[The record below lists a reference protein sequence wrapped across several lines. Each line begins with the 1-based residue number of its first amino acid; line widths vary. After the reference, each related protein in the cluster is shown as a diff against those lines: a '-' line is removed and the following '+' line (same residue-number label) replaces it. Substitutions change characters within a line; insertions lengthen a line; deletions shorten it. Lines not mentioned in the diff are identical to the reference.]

1 IGVLAE
7 NAAAIDRGE
16 AKTFLPSGERIIS
29 WVEAGMSISPVL
41 ASVAAS
47 KNCTLLAVFA
57 VTIRCGPPGGLLRSG
72 IAIILHREQRVRL
85 RSPPAGRGPARG
97 RSRRSPRR
105 PAGWVPAHR
114 PRSTRRT
121 RAGLPRR
128 GRSAT
133 AARRARHRCRRGR
146 RLRDRALLRT
156 PGRCSA
162 PPTDAQ
168 DGRPRA
174 APPYA

>member
-72 IAIILHREQRVRL
+72 IAIILHPEQTVRVRPPPL
-85 RSPPAGRGPARG
+85 RRGPAPRGSG
-97 RSRRSPRR
+97 RSLRRL
-105 PAGWVPAHR
+105 AGWVRDHR
-114 PRSTRRT
+114 PRSPRRT

-128 GRSAT
+128 DRSAT

-146 RLRDRALLRT
+146 RPRGCAPLRT
-156 PGRCSA
+156 PGRCCA
-162 PPTDAQ
+162 PPTDAH

-174 APPYA
+174 APPCA

>member
-72 IAIILHREQRVRL
+72 IAIILHPDQRDRL
-85 RSPPAGRGPARG
+85 PSPPPGTRPP
-97 RSRRSPRR
+97 PR
-105 PAGWVPAHR
+105 P
-114 PRSTRRT
+114 
-121 RAGLPRR
+121 
-128 GRSAT
+128 T
-133 AARRARHRCRRGR
+133 A
-146 RLRDRALLRT
+146 
-156 PGRCSA
+156 
-162 PPTDAQ
+162 
-168 DGRPRA
+168 
-174 APPYA
+174 